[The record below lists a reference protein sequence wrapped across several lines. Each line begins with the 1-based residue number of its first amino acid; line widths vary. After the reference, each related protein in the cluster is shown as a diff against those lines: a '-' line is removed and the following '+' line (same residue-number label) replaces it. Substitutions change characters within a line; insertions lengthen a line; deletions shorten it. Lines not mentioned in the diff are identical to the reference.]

1 MDDLVKHG
9 NPTMPLPERIFNIL
23 LGLSIISWA
32 VLGFFSTD
40 QPNPTTVRVCIVSLH
55 LTVAVFILLRSG
67 VKTNG
72 SLSACATALPAVL
85 IGGWAFVYS
94 PEQWHSASQVILVL
108 GTVVTITSVCCLGKS
123 FAILPAFRQLVDSG
137 PYRLIRHP
145 IYLGELLMVCGFCF
159 AEIHWQGFLIAS
171 GAIAFV
177 AVRIVA
183 EENLLGSASEYLK
196 YREKVKWRLVP
207 GLW

>member
-1 MDDLVKHG
+1 
-9 NPTMPLPERIFNIL
+9 MPLPERIFNTL

-32 VLGFFSTD
+32 VLGFLSTD
-40 QPNPTTVRVCIVSLH
+40 HPRPIVVSVCVVSLH
-55 LTVAVFILLRSG
+55 LTVAIFILIRSG

-72 SLSACATALPAVL
+72 SLSACTIALPAVL

-94 PEQWHSASQVILVL
+94 PERWHSASQVILVV
-108 GTVVTITSVCCLGKS
+108 GTLITITSVGWLGKS
-123 FAILPAFRQLVDSG
+123 FAILPALRKLVDTG

-145 IYLGELLMVCGFCF
+145 IYLGELLMIFGCCF
-159 AEIHWQGFLIAS
+159 AKIHWQGFLIAS
-171 GAIAFV
+171 GAIVFV
-177 AVRIVA
+177 AARIIV
-183 EENLLGSASEYLK
+183 EENLLGSAREYLE